1 MGVSYSVKDETI
13 DRLVERN
20 RELRDEL
27 DFMKKAAKAKDENNA
42 KLANKIAELNRENMN
57 LNAEID
63 SCRACIQ
70 TLVGCMSGLANKLHD
85 EADRVTSIAEAVK
98 SAYLGKC
105 S

>member
-57 LNAEID
+57 
-63 SCRACIQ
+63 
-70 TLVGCMSGLANKLHD
+70 
-85 EADRVTSIAEAVK
+85 
-98 SAYLGKC
+98 
-105 S
+105 

>member
-1 MGVSYSVKDETI
+1 MSYNVKDETI
-13 DRLVERN
+13 DRLVDRN

-27 DFMKKAAKAKDENNA
+27 DLMKKAAKAKDENNA
-42 KLANKIAELNRENMN
+42 KLANKIAELNRENTN

-63 SCRACIQ
+63 SYRACVK
-70 TLVGCMSGLANKLHD
+70 TLIGCMSGLANKLDD
-85 EADRVTSIAEAVK
+85 EAERVTSIAKAVE

>member
-27 DFMKKAAKAKDENNA
+27 DSMKKAAKAKDENNA

-57 LNAEID
+57 LNVEID

-70 TLVGCMSGLANKLHD
+70 ALVGCMSGLANKLHD
-85 EADRVTSIAEAVK
+85 EAERVTSIAETVK
-98 SAYLGKC
+98 SVYLGKC